1 MHLLFADSV
10 ADQTIAELTS
20 RGHRCSVEPALTT
33 ADLPGR
39 IAGVD
44 GLVVR
49 STKVDRA
56 VFEAADKLALVIR
69 AGAGTNTIDIE
80 VAARNGVLVCNVPG
94 RNAVAVAELTL
105 GLILALDRRIAD
117 NVADARQGRWAK
129 ATYSKANGLL
139 GSTLGIVGLG
149 SIGLA
154 VAERAAGFGMRI
166 GCLDR
171 PDRSQ
176 ATRDRLAELDA
187 VVLRA
192 RCPELLAASDVVSLH
207 VPASPETKNLV
218 DAEFLAAMKPGAIL
232 VNTSRGDVV
241 DEAALLA
248 ALDAGRVRAGL
259 DVFADEPGSGTAEW
273 DSPLA
278 KHPRVVA
285 THHIGAS
292 TEQAQTAIA
301 AGVVE
306 IVDAFAAGDARNCV
320 NLAPRGLGSATLT
333 VRHLDKVGVLARVL
347 ELLREAGLNVEHM
360 QNRIFAGGDGGRRHH
375 RRRRH
380 PAPRPAC
387 EPRGDPRGAGQLDRR
402 SRRGSLVIR
411 ACASRGCTVPQTV
424 DPQLIRPSQAGWS
437 TPRPPPTTWARCRRF
452 RS

>member
-1 MHLLFADSV
+1 MHLLFADPV
-10 ADQTIAELTS
+10 ADQTVAELES
-20 RGHRCSVEPALTT
+20 RGHRCSVEPGLTT
-33 ADLPGR
+33 AELPGR

-56 VFEAADKLALVIR
+56 VFEAADVLALVIR
-69 AGAGTNTIDIE
+69 AGAGTNTIDTGT
-80 VAARNGVLVCNVPG
+80 AARNGVLVCNVPG
-94 RNAVAVAELTL
+94 RNAVAVAELTM

-129 ATYSKANGLL
+129 ATYSSKANGLF
-139 GSTLGIVGLG
+139 GSTLGIVGMG

-171 PDRSQ
+171 PGRGR
-176 ATRDRLAELDA
+176 ATRDRLAELDVA
-187 VVLRA
+187 GCGSL
-192 RCPELLAASDVVSLH
+192 PELLASSDVVSLH
-207 VPASPETKNLV
+207 VPSSAETKNLV
-218 DAEFLAAMKPGAIL
+218 DADFLAAMKPGAIL
-232 VNTSRGDVV
+232 VNTSRGDVI

-248 ALDAGRVRAGL
+248 ALDAGHVRAGL

-278 KHPRVVA
+278 KHPGVVA

-292 TEQAQTAIA
+292 TAQAQAAVA

-306 IVDAFAAGDARNCV
+306 IIDSYAAGEARNCV

-333 VRHLDKVGVLARVL
+333 VRHLDEVGVLARVL
-347 ELLREAGLNVEHM
+347 GLLRQAGLNVEHM
-360 QNRIFAGGDGGRRHH
+360 QNRIFAGGEAAVATIDVAGTV
-375 RRRRH
+375 
-380 PAPRPAC
+380 PA
-387 EPRGDPRGAGQLDRR
+387 DLL
-402 SRRGSLVIR
+402 SRVEAIPEVLGSSLV
-411 ACASRGCTVPQTV
+411 T
-424 DPQLIRPSQAGWS
+424 LES
-437 TPRPPPTTWARCRRF
+437 TGTGPA
-452 RS
+452 

>member
-1 MHLLFADSV
+1 
-10 ADQTIAELTS
+10 
-20 RGHRCSVEPALTT
+20 
-33 ADLPGR
+33 
-39 IAGVD
+39 
-44 GLVVR
+44 

-69 AGAGTNTIDIE
+69 AGAGTNTIDTD
-80 VAARNGVLVCNVPG
+80 VAARNGVLVSNVPG

-117 NVADARQGRWAK
+117 NVADARRGRWEK
-129 ATYSKANGLL
+129 KTYSKANGLL

-149 SIGLA
+149 SVGLA
-154 VAERAAGFGMRI
+154 VAERAAAFGMRI
-166 GCLDR
+166 GCVNR
-171 PDRSQ
+171 AGRSQ
-176 ATRDRLAELDA
+176 ATSDRLAELDA
-187 VVLRA
+187 VGFATL
-192 RCPELLAASDVVSLH
+192 PELLAASDVVSLH

-218 DAEFLAAMKPGAIL
+218 DADFLDAMKPGALL

-259 DVFADEPGSGTAEW
+259 DVFADEPGSGAAEW

-278 KHPRVVA
+278 RHPQVVA

-292 TEQAQTAIA
+292 TAQAQAAVA

-306 IVDAFAAGDARNCV
+306 IVDAFAAGEARNCV

-333 VRHLDKVGVLARVL
+333 VRHLDEVGVLARVL

-360 QNRIFAGGDGGRRHH
+360 QNRIFAGGAAAVATIDVAGAVPAELTAAVDAIPEVLGTSLAAIDAGR
-375 RRRRH
+375 
-380 PAPRPAC
+380 
-387 EPRGDPRGAGQLDRR
+387 
-402 SRRGSLVIR
+402 S
-411 ACASRGCTVPQTV
+411 
-424 DPQLIRPSQAGWS
+424 
-437 TPRPPPTTWARCRRF
+437 
-452 RS
+452 

>member
-10 ADQTIAELTS
+10 ADLTITELES
-20 RGHRCSVEPALTT
+20 RGHRCFVEPALTT
-33 ADLPGR
+33 AELPTR
-39 IAGVD
+39 IAGVE

-56 VFEAADKLALVIR
+56 VFDAADKLALVIR
-69 AGAGTNTIDIE
+69 AGAGTNTIDVE
-80 VAARNGVLVCNVPG
+80 AAARTGVLVSNVPG
-94 RNAVAVAELTL
+94 RNAVAVAELTM

-117 NVADARQGRWAK
+117 NVVDARQGRWAK

-139 GSTLGIVGLG
+139 GSTLGILGMG

-171 PDRSQ
+171 PDRSR
-176 ATRDRLAELDA
+176 ATCDRLAELD
-187 VVLRA
+187 VVGHRSL
-192 RCPELLAASDVVSLH
+192 PELLASSDVVSLH
-207 VPASPETKNLV
+207 LPSSAETRNLV
-218 DAEFLAAMKPGAIL
+218 DADFLAAMRPGSIL

-248 ALDAGRVRAGL
+248 ALDAGHVRAGL
-259 DVFADEPGSGTAEW
+259 DVFADEPASSTAEW
-273 DSPLA
+273 ANPLA
-278 KHPRVVA
+278 RHPRVVA

-292 TEQAQTAIA
+292 TAQAQAAIA

-306 IVDAFAAGDARNCV
+306 IVDAFAAGEARNCV

-360 QNRIFAGGDGGRRHH
+360 QNRIFTGGD
-375 RRRRH
+375 
-380 PAPRPAC
+380 AAVATI
-387 EPRGDPRGAGQLDRR
+387 DLAGTVPPDLLAHLEEITEVLG
-402 SRRGSLVIR
+402 SSLV
-411 ACASRGCTVPQTV
+411 AL
-424 DPQLIRPSQAGWS
+424 DS
-437 TPRPPPTTWARCRRF
+437 TATERV
-452 RS
+452 

>member
-10 ADQTIAELTS
+10 PDTTIDELTS

-33 ADLPGR
+33 ADLPAR

-69 AGAGTNTIDIE
+69 AGAGTNTIDTE
-80 VAARNGVLVCNVPG
+80 VAARNGVLVSNVPG

-105 GLILALDRRIAD
+105 GLILAVDRRIAD
-117 NVADARQGRWAK
+117 NVADARRGRWEK
-129 ATYSKANGLL
+129 ATYSKADGLL
-139 GSTLGIVGLG
+139 GSTLGILGLG

-154 VAERAAGFGMRI
+154 VAERAAGFGMRVAHVQRA
-166 GCLDR
+166 G
-171 PDRSQ
+171 RSQ
-176 ATRDRLAELDA
+176 ATRDRLAELNAVGFDA
-187 VVLRA
+187 L
-192 RCPELLAASDVVSLH
+192 PELLAAADVVSLH
-207 VPASPETKNLV
+207 VPSSPETKNLV
-218 DAEFLAAMKPGAIL
+218 DADFLAAMKPGALL

-248 ALDAGRVRAGL
+248 ALDAGRVRAAL
-259 DVFADEPGSGTAEW
+259 DVFADEPGSGAAEW

-278 KHPRVVA
+278 RHPRVVA

-292 TEQAQTAIA
+292 TAQAQAAVA

-306 IVDAFAAGDARNCV
+306 ILDAFAAGEARNCV

-333 VRHLDKVGVLARVL
+333 VRHVDEVGVLARVL

-360 QNRIFAGGDGGRRHH
+360 QNRIFAGGAAAVATIDL
-375 RRRRH
+375 
-380 PAPRPAC
+380 
-387 EPRGDPRGAGQLDRR
+387 AG
-402 SRRGSLVIR
+402 
-411 ACASRGCTVPQTV
+411 TVPADLTAALDAIPEV
-424 DPQLIRPSQAGWS
+424 LGTSLAAIDANGTGPA
-437 TPRPPPTTWARCRRF
+437 
-452 RS
+452 

>member
-10 ADQTIAELTS
+10 ADRTIAELES

-56 VFEAADKLALVIR
+56 VFEAADKLGLVIR
-69 AGAGTNTIDIE
+69 AGAGTNTIDTE

-94 RNAVAVAELTL
+94 RNAVAVAELTM

-117 NVADARQGRWAK
+117 NVADARRGRWAK

-171 PDRSQ
+171 PGRGRT
-176 ATRDRLAELDA
+176 TRDRLAELD
-187 VVLRA
+187 VTSYDSL
-192 RCPELLAASDVVSLH
+192 PKLLAASDVVSLH
-207 VPASPETKNLV
+207 VPAAAETRNLV

-248 ALDAGRVRAGL
+248 ALDAGHVRAGL

-278 KHPRVVA
+278 SHPGVVA

-292 TEQAQTAIA
+292 TEQAQAAIA

-306 IVDAFAAGDARNCV
+306 IVDAFAAGEARNCV

-360 QNRIFAGGDGGRRHH
+360 QNRIFAGGEAAVATIDVAGT
-375 RRRRH
+375 
-380 PAPRPAC
+380 APTDLLAHLAEIP
-387 EPRGDPRGAGQLDRR
+387 EVLG
-402 SRRGSLVIR
+402 SSLVTLEPT
-411 ACASRGCTVPQTV
+411 GP
-424 DPQLIRPSQAGWS
+424 DS
-437 TPRPPPTTWARCRRF
+437 TCSGPA
-452 RS
+452 

>member
-1 MHLLFADSV
+1 MYLLFADSV
-10 ADQTIAELTS
+10 SAQTIAELES
-20 RGHRCSVEPALTT
+20 RGHRCAVEPALTT

-80 VAARNGVLVCNVPG
+80 VAARDGVLVCNVPG
-94 RNAVAVAELTL
+94 RNAVAVAELTM

-129 ATYSKANGLL
+129 SIYTEANGLL
-139 GSTLGIVGLG
+139 GSTLGILGLG

-171 PDRSQ
+171 PGRSQ
-176 ATRDRLAELDA
+176 DTRDRLAELDVA
-187 VVLRA
+187 CYRSL
-192 RCPELLAASDVVSLH
+192 PDLLAASDVVSLH
-207 VPASPETKNLV
+207 VPLSPETKNLV
-218 DAEFLAAMKPGAIL
+218 DAEFLAAMKPSAVL
-232 VNTSRGDVV
+232 VNTSRGEVV

-248 ALDAGRVRAGL
+248 ALDAGHVRAGL
-259 DVFADEPGSGTAEW
+259 DVFADEPSSGTAGW

-278 KHPRVVA
+278 RHPRVVA

-292 TEQAQTAIA
+292 TAQAQAAIA

-306 IVDAFAAGDARNCV
+306 IVDAFTAGEARNCV
-320 NLAPRGLGSATLT
+320 NLSPRGLGSATLT
-333 VRHLDKVGVLARVL
+333 VRHLDKVGVLAGVL
-347 ELLREAGLNVEHM
+347 ELLREARLNVEHM
-360 QNRIFAGGDGGRRHH
+360 QNRIFAGGVAAVATIDV
-375 RRRRH
+375 
-380 PAPRPAC
+380 
-387 EPRGDPRGAGQLDRR
+387 AG
-402 SRRGSLVIR
+402 
-411 ACASRGCTVPQTV
+411 TVPTDLLAGLDALPEV
-424 DPQLIRPSQAGWS
+424 LGSSLITLDS
-437 TPRPPPTTWARCRRF
+437 TGTELG
-452 RS
+452 

>member
-10 ADQTIAELTS
+10 ATQTIAELES
-20 RGHRCSVEPALTT
+20 RGHRCTVEPALTT
-33 ADLPGR
+33 AELPDR

-56 VFEAADKLALVIR
+56 VFEAADKLAIVIR
-69 AGAGTNTIDIE
+69 AGAGTNTIDTQ
-80 VAARNGVLVCNVPG
+80 VAARNGVLVTNVPG
-94 RNAVAVAELTL
+94 RNAVAVAELTM

-117 NVADARQGRWAK
+117 NVADAREGRWAK
-129 ATYSKANGLL
+129 STYSKADGLL
-139 GSTLGIVGLG
+139 GSTLAIVGMG
-149 SIGLA
+149 AIGLA

-171 PDRSQ
+171 PDRSSS
-176 ATRDRLAELDA
+176 TRDRLAELNVA
-187 VVLRA
+187 CYESL
-192 RCPELLAASDVVSLH
+192 PQLLAAADVVSLH
-207 VPASPETKNLV
+207 VPSSPETKNLV
-218 DAEFLAAMKPGAIL
+218 DADFLAAMKQGAIL

-241 DEAALLA
+241 DESALLA
-248 ALDAGRVRAGL
+248 ALDAGQVRAGL
-259 DVFADEPGSGTAEW
+259 DVYADEPSGGSAEW

-292 TEQAQTAIA
+292 TAQAQAAVA

-306 IVDAFAAGDARNCV
+306 IVDAFAAGEARNCV

-360 QNRIFAGGDGGRRHH
+360 QNRIFAGGEAAVATIDVAGTV
-375 RRRRH
+375 
-380 PAPRPAC
+380 PAELA
-387 EPRGDPRGAGQLDRR
+387 AALDAIPEVLG
-402 SRRGSLVIR
+402 SSLVTLDS
-411 ACASRGCTVPQTV
+411 A
-424 DPQLIRPSQAGWS
+424 DAGS
-437 TPRPPPTTWARCRRF
+437 P
-452 RS
+452 

>member
-10 ADQTIAELTS
+10 AAQTIAELES
-20 RGHRCSVEPALTT
+20 RGHRCTVEPALTT
-33 ADLPGR
+33 AELPDR

-69 AGAGTNTIDIE
+69 AGAGTNTIDTQ
-80 VAARNGVLVCNVPG
+80 VAARNGVLVANVPG
-94 RNAVAVAELTL
+94 RNAVAVAELAM

-117 NVADARQGRWAK
+117 NVADAREGRWAK
-129 ATYSKANGLL
+129 STYSKADGLL
-139 GSTLGIVGLG
+139 GRTLAIVGLG
-149 SIGLA
+149 AIGLA

-171 PDRSQ
+171 PDRSRS
-176 ATRDRLAELDA
+176 TRERLTELNVTCYPA
-187 VVLRA
+187 L
-192 RCPELLAASDVVSLH
+192 PELLAVADVVTLH
-207 VPASPETKNLV
+207 VPSSPETKNLV
-218 DAEFLAAMKPGAIL
+218 DADFLAAMKPGAIL

-241 DEAALLA
+241 DESALLA

-259 DVFADEPGSGTAEW
+259 DVFADEPTGGSGEW

-278 KHPRVVA
+278 RHPRVVA

-292 TEQAQTAIA
+292 TAQAQAAIA

-306 IVDAFAAGDARNCV
+306 IVDAFAAGEARNCV

-333 VRHLDKVGVLARVL
+333 VRHLDEVGVLARVL

-360 QNRIFAGGDGGRRHH
+360 QNRIFAGGEAAVATIDVAGTV
-375 RRRRH
+375 
-380 PAPRPAC
+380 PADLPAALDAIPEVLGC
-387 EPRGDPRGAGQLDRR
+387 SLVTLDTAGAG
-402 SRRGSLVIR
+402 S
-411 ACASRGCTVPQTV
+411 P
-424 DPQLIRPSQAGWS
+424 
-437 TPRPPPTTWARCRRF
+437 
-452 RS
+452 

>member
-1 MHLLFADSV
+1 MYLLFADSV
-10 ADQTIAELTS
+10 SAQTIAELES
-20 RGHRCSVEPALTT
+20 RGHRCAVEPALTT
-33 ADLPGR
+33 ANLPDR

-94 RNAVAVAELTL
+94 RNAVAVAELTM

-129 ATYSKANGLL
+129 STYTEANGLL
-139 GSTLGIVGLG
+139 GSTLGILGLG

-171 PDRSQ
+171 PGRSQ
-176 ATRDRLAELDA
+176 ATRDRLAELDVA
-187 VVLRA
+187 CYRSL
-192 RCPELLAASDVVSLH
+192 PDLLAASDVVSLH
-207 VPASPETKNLV
+207 VPLSPETKNLV
-218 DAEFLAAMKPGAIL
+218 DAEFLAAMKPCAVL
-232 VNTSRGDVV
+232 VNTSRGEVV

-248 ALDAGRVRAGL
+248 ALDAGHVRAGL
-259 DVFADEPGSGTAEW
+259 DVFADEPSSGTAEW

-278 KHPRVVA
+278 RHPRVVA

-292 TEQAQTAIA
+292 TAQAQAAIA

-306 IVDAFAAGDARNCV
+306 IVDAFAAGEARNCV
-320 NLAPRGLGSATLT
+320 NLSPRGLGSATLT
-333 VRHLDKVGVLARVL
+333 VRHLDKVGALAGVL
-347 ELLREAGLNVEHM
+347 ELLREARLNVEHM
-360 QNRIFAGGDGGRRHH
+360 QNQIFAGGVAAVATIDV
-375 RRRRH
+375 
-380 PAPRPAC
+380 
-387 EPRGDPRGAGQLDRR
+387 AGIVPTDLLAGLDALPEVL
-402 SRRGSLVIR
+402 GSSL
-411 ACASRGCTVPQTV
+411 TTL
-424 DPQLIRPSQAGWS
+424 DS
-437 TPRPPPTTWARCRRF
+437 TGTELG
-452 RS
+452 

>member
-1 MHLLFADSV
+1 MHLLFADPV
-10 ADQTIAELTS
+10 ADQTIAELES

-33 ADLPGR
+33 AELPGR
-39 IAGVD
+39 IVGVD

-69 AGAGTNTIDIE
+69 AGAGTNTIDID
-80 VAARNGVLVCNVPG
+80 VAAGNGVSVCNVPG
-94 RNAVAVAELTL
+94 RNAVAVAELTM

-117 NVADARQGRWAK
+117 NVADARQGCWAK
-129 ATYSKANGLL
+129 STYAKADGLF
-139 GSTLGIVGLG
+139 GRTLGIVGLG

-154 VAERAAGFGMRI
+154 VAQRAAGFGMRI

-171 PDRSQ
+171 PDRSR
-176 ATRDRLAELDA
+176 ATRDRLTELD
-187 VVLRA
+187 VVCYSSL
-192 RCPELLAASDVVSLH
+192 PKLLAASDVVSLH
-207 VPASPETKNLV
+207 VPASPATKNLV
-218 DAEFLAAMKPGAIL
+218 DADFLAAMNPGAIL

-248 ALDAGRVRAGL
+248 ALDAGHVRAGL
-259 DVFADEPGSGTAEW
+259 DVFADEPGSGIAEW

-278 KHPRVVA
+278 KHPQVVA

-292 TEQAQTAIA
+292 TEQAQNAIA

-306 IVDAFAAGDARNCV
+306 IVDAFAAGEARNCV

-347 ELLREAGLNVEHM
+347 QVLREAGLNVEHM
-360 QNRIFAGGDGGRRHH
+360 QNRIFAGGAAAVATIYVAGTVSPDL
-375 RRRRH
+375 
-380 PAPRPAC
+380 PAGLAAIP
-387 EPRGDPRGAGQLDRR
+387 EVLG
-402 SRRGSLVIR
+402 SSLVTLD
-411 ACASRGCTVPQTV
+411 ATGSE
-424 DPQLIRPSQAGWS
+424 
-437 TPRPPPTTWARCRRF
+437 PP
-452 RS
+452 